1 MLQELYGELPPNLI
15 NTITNNDKLHEELLL
30 FDDMEDILNDTQIS
44 ETLQEG
50 NRHDIFDLPLKRKEP
65 ILNSQDA
72 TYIEDMSEEA
82 YTFYDP
88 DDKIERIDKPNL
100 VNDEEFNKTNESGI
114 EDIDVYPQ
122 VDQVYTFDDPDI
134 DEYENARFMDIKTDD
149 EEYDNEKEQLQREL
163 PLYELIN
170 PEYPSDILTYTIK
183 GLIIK
188 YKTLLNIKEDDI
200 PTIIEREEE
209 PIEEIEINKDNADP
223 DRHGILPRQPKDY
236 KINRQWLDKYR
247 DSNKRKH
254 QLNEEEDYKEKEISR
269 RQYI

>member
-1 MLQELYGELPPNLI
+1 
-15 NTITNNDKLHEELLL
+15 
-30 FDDMEDILNDTQIS
+30 MEDILNDTQIS

-72 TYIEDMSEEA
+72 TYIEDMSEEDNGEEYYIESDDVYLHQDTYTA

-170 PEYPSDILTYTIK
+170 PEYPSDILTYTSP
-183 GLIIK
+183 
-188 YKTLLNIKEDDI
+188 TLLNIKEDDI